1 MKQTDKDYHKLRSQ
15 LDQKERELYSI
26 QRIGKALSSTLR
38 LDELLSLIMKE
49 ITILMEADRSTL
61 FLVDHASGEIWSKIA
76 LKAEVKEI
84 RLPIGKGIS
93 GFVAETGDTINI
105 SDAYQDD
112 RFDPATD
119 SKTGYRTRSILCMP
133 IWEPQTM
140 DSGKKKILGVIQ
152 VLNKKDGVFTWD
164 DESLME
170 TLASQVAIS
179 IANSRLYYRLE
190 KKFKEIDLLYDFE
203 QLLSSVNELSD
214 MLKKLLGKTVEHL
227 QARTV
232 IAIFPTEEGFCFAGA
247 DDKQRASVTVVNS
260 VSLGMR
266 SFLQN
271 PSLELLIDCMP
282 DLHEQLRIPDDLDL
296 EKGAR
301 IFSTVHIDDEKSGI
315 LFAIGVQSGQ
325 MQRFE
330 DERKMIELVGQK
342 ISRASELN
350 SLRETLLKRERLS
363 AIGQLMSTVVHDI
376 RGPVNTIYGFVD
388 LMRDVDTSIE
398 ERDDY
403 GNIIRQEIQ
412 SLTNMIQEVLDFSK
426 GKTSIL
432 PRKSS
437 VTDVLRRFKPRLEQ
451 MCQKGNVDLRIEVN
465 SDKLLHVDEEKI
477 MRVFYNISKNGLEA
491 MNFDGVF
498 TVHVD
503 DEDDMVSFHFIDNGS
518 GIPFEIQDRL
528 FDSFVTS
535 GKEQG
540 TGLGLAIV
548 KKIVEEHHGHIDID
562 SSPGKGAT
570 FSIRLPVYK

>member
-1 MKQTDKDYHKLRSQ
+1 MKQTEQDIHQ
-15 LDQKERELYSI
+15 LSAQLEQKERELYSI
-26 QRIGKALSSTLR
+26 QRIGKALSSTLK

-61 FLVDHASGEIWSKIA
+61 FLVDHATNEIWSKIA

-84 RLPIGKGIS
+84 RLPVGKGIS

-105 SDAYQDD
+105 EDAYQDD

-119 SKTGYRTRSILCMP
+119 AKTGYRTRSILCMP
-133 IWEPQTM
+133 IWEPQTI

-179 IANSRLYYRLE
+179 IANSQLYYRLE

-203 QLLSSVNELSD
+203 QLLSSVHELSG
-214 MLKKLLGKTVEHL
+214 MLKSLLSRTVEHL
-227 QARTV
+227 QARSVVTV
-232 IAIFPTEEGFCFAGA
+232 FPTDDGFCFAGA
-247 DDKQRASVTVVNS
+247 DDAQRTS
-260 VSLGMR
+260 VSIVTSMSLGLR
-266 SFLQN
+266 NFLQN
-271 PSLELLIDCMP
+271 PTIERLQESMPELR
-282 DLHEQLRIPDDLDL
+282 EQLRIPEDLDL
-296 EKGAR
+296 EAGAR
-301 IFSTVHIDDEKSGI
+301 IFSHVEIGENQGI
-315 LFAIGVQSGQ
+315 LFAVGVKSGE

-388 LMRDVDTSIE
+388 LMRDADASVD
-398 ERDDY
+398 ERAEY
-403 GNIIRQEIQ
+403 GTIIREEIQ
-412 SLTNMIQEVLDFSK
+412 SLTNMIQEVLDFAK

-437 VTDVLRRFKPRLEQ
+437 VVDILRRFKPRLEQ
-451 MCQKGNVDLRIEVN
+451 MCQKGTIDLNIDVN
-465 SDKLLHVDEEKI
+465 SDQLLYVDEEKI
-477 MRVFYNISKNGLEA
+477 MRVFYNISKNALEA
-491 MNFDGVF
+491 MNFDGAFTLRVVNEDEMVVF
-498 TVHVD
+498 
-503 DEDDMVSFHFIDNGS
+503 SFIDNGP
-518 GIPFEIQDRL
+518 GIPLEIQDTL

-535 GKEQG
+535 GKEKG

-548 KKIVEEHHGHIDID
+548 KKIIEEHHGRIDID
-562 SSPGKGAT
+562 SGIGKGAT
-570 FSIRLPVYK
+570 FIIRLPVHK